1 MEFIWIYVYYLI
13 CQIAKK
19 LTTAGTN
26 SQWIQSLAIALYTI
40 ALLVWLFLS
49 GKARKL
55 GLCRIKRNYARFA
68 EIAFFLLVFPMCNLF
83 TSAYLEKDPAVIVM
97 TFSICLIEEI
107 FFRGLLLQ
115 YLKRYGIKACVLL
128 SSGLFAL
135 YHLGNLFVLRDVG
148 YVLLQTVAAFSAG
161 ICYAVYVLLLDSL
174 LPCAAAHLFVNITA
188 APDMNIQTG
197 ALLMCTGVS
206 CFCYYYFMGKK
217 VLADKGETLK

>member
-26 SQWIQSLAIALYTI
+26 SQWIQSLAIVLYTI
-40 ALLVWLFLS
+40 ALLVWLLLS

-115 YLKRYGIKACVLL
+115 RLKRYGLKACVLL

-135 YHLGNLFVLRDVG
+135 YHLGNLFVIRDVG
-148 YVLLQTVAAFSAG
+148 YVLLQTISAFSAG
-161 ICYAVYVLLLDSL
+161 MCYAVSAILMDSL
-174 LPCAAAHLFVNITA
+174 LPCVVAHFFVNITA
-188 APDMNIQTG
+188 APDMDIRTG
-197 ALLMCTGVS
+197 ALWVCSGIS
-206 CFCYYYFMGKK
+206 CFCYYYFGGKK
-217 VLADKGETLK
+217 IIVDKGES

>member
-1 MEFIWIYVYYLI
+1 MI

-115 YLKRYGIKACVLL
+115 RLKRYGLKACVLL

-135 YHLGNLFVLRDVG
+135 YHLGNLFVIRDVG
-148 YVLLQTVAAFSAG
+148 YVLLQTISAFSAG
-161 ICYAVYVLLLDSL
+161 MCYAVSAILMDSL
-174 LPCAAAHLFVNITA
+174 LPCVVAHFFVNITA
-188 APDMNIQTG
+188 APDMDIRTG
-197 ALLMCTGVS
+197 ALWVCSGIS
-206 CFCYYYFMGKK
+206 CFCYYYFGGKK
-217 VLADKGETLK
+217 IIVDKGESLK